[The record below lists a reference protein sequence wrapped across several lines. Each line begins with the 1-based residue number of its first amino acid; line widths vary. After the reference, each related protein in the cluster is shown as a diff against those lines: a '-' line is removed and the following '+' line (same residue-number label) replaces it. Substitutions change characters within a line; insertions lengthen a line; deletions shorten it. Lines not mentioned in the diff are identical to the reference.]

1 MRPHNACAGCIHWRG
16 ANSGKDEMKFCHF
29 MLDTLKMRGGD
40 PKDCTHW
47 TNAKK
52 IIKRKDVGL

>member
-1 MRPHNACAGCIHWRG
+1 
-16 ANSGKDEMKFCHF
+16 MKFCHF